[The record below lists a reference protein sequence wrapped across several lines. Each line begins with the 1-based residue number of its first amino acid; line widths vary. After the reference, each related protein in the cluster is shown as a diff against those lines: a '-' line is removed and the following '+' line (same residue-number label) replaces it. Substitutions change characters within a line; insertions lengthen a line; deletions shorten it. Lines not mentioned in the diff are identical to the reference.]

1 MENLNFETVLIE
13 GTFYFKGNPESNL
26 KGPIKKGFRPIIWI
40 DSINKATS
48 CSFIL
53 EGEIYEG
60 ESKDIE
66 IVVLN
71 QLALEQKIDEG
82 AILNIGSTKHTI
94 GTVIVRKHLGEWQGG
109 KVP

>member
-1 MENLNFETVLIE
+1 MGHLNFETVLIE
-13 GTFYFKGNPESNL
+13 GTFYFKGNPESTFR
-26 KGPIKKGFRPIIWI
+26 GPIKKGFRPIIWI

-53 EGEIYEG
+53 DGEIHEG

-71 QLALEQKIDEG
+71 QLALEHKIDEG

-94 GTVIVRKHLGEWQGG
+94 GTLIVRKHLGEWLGG